1 MTEATPLA
9 FKANETVVVFETKVS
24 ALFWVLAIDTL
35 EGGDGDYEDV
45 VVGGNMSMGSSQ
57 RGSSLIID
65 QSDDKTVIGTVAGS
79 LYDELVCPPYM
90 ARIVVMHKPRT
101 PHAWCD
107 TLLVFCV
114 TDDKAFDLAAP
125 PPATATA
132 AAASAGGGSHSISC
146 STLRYP

>member
-35 EGGDGDYEDV
+35 EGEDGDYEDV
-45 VVGGNMSMGSSQ
+45 VVGGNMSMGSSSQ
-57 RGSSLIID
+57 RGSSLID
-65 QSDDKTVIGTVAGS
+65 DHSDDKTVIGTVAGS

-90 ARIVVMHKPRT
+90 ARVVVMHKPRT

-114 TDDKAFDLAAP
+114 TVKGTDLICVVV
-125 PPATATA
+125 AT
-132 AAASAGGGSHSISC
+132 I
-146 STLRYP
+146 YP